1 MLVYEI
7 KGKLKAS
14 TLKGEPKE
22 LKKHTIIWRTSKSLE
37 EIEAILKD
45 YQEDLQTKDSF
56 EYAIYESKNIDWIKE
71 YEDSIEPISA
81 GGFYIRPSFKKPL
94 SLEEAKEKGLLELVL
109 DPSLSFGSGHHA
121 TTFMCIEEL
130 AKLDL
135 KGKKL
140 IDVGCGSGILSL
152 IATKLGAEVEACDTD
167 EEALNQT
174 RLNFHKNGEN
184 LHNLFHG
191 SITKGEKLSFR
202 VYDVVVANIVA
213 DVILL
218 LKDAFSK
225 ITKKDSVLILSGIME
240 GRQKQIVES
249 FSDFRLITQVC
260 KDEWACLKLV
270 KR

>member
-14 TLKGEPKE
+14 TLKGNPKE
-22 LKKHTIIWRTSKSLE
+22 LKKHTIIWRTSKSLK
-37 EIEAILKD
+37 EIESILKD
-45 YQEDLQTKDSF
+45 YEKEAQTDFQKKDSF

-71 YEDSIEPISA
+71 YEDSIEPISV

-94 SLEEAKEKGLLELVL
+94 ADKNLTEIVL

-135 KGKKL
+135 KDKTL
-140 IDVGCGSGILSL
+140 MDVGCGSGILSL
-152 IATKLGAEVEACDTD
+152 IATKLGAKVEACDTD
-167 EEALNQT
+167 GEALNQT

-184 LHNLFHG
+184 LHNLFQG

-202 VYDVVVANIVA
+202 VYDVVVANIVT

-218 LKDAFSK
+218 LKNAFSE
-225 ITKKDSVLILSGIME
+225 ITKKDSILILSGILD
-240 GRQKQIVES
+240 GRQKDVVES
-249 FSDFRLITQVC
+249 FSDFRLESQVC